1 MKSRCFKVWGANWL
15 FLVWMN
21 FKDGRFQQCR
31 NGVLGAGARC
41 CSSRAIGEARDP
53 TGHSMWTI
61 QIFQIFQKLLGV
73 KVIFHIFHLWGR
85 RCGFKAS
92 TGFWVFRSAWTLLD
106 WIADWAVDLCQSWSS
121 LTSYVL
127 MFYMYKGT
135 WDEIQM
141 LQGLRCQ
148 LVVFGLDEFQRW

>member
-1 MKSRCFKVWGANWL
+1 MNIVELDCRLSGGPLSILVIFNLICLDVLHVQRDLGWNPGASRFEVPIVC

-21 FKDGRFQQCR
+21 FKDSRFQQCR

-41 CSSRAIGEARDP
+41 CSSRAIDEARDP

-73 KVIFHIFHLWGR
+73 KVIFHLWGR

-92 TGFWVFRSAWTLLD
+92 TDFWVFRSAWRLLD
-106 WIADWAVDLCQSWSS
+106 WVAGWAVDLCQSW
-121 LTSYVL
+121 TS
-127 MFYMYKGT
+127 
-135 WDEIQM
+135 
-141 LQGLRCQ
+141 
-148 LVVFGLDEFQRW
+148 